1 MAQRRSEPPPRRAE
15 LPRHSALD
23 LVLQAEAAFEAGD
36 VDGALALSERSV
48 ELADKRPDGSA
59 RSQARRILA
68 RVLLHTG
75 AADRAKEITE
85 EARRISLAARD
96 RGEEALSELGLAEI
110 MRARGDYAQALRHA
124 VRAQARAARASDP
137 ETKRIVVSE
146 YALLLSRVGDAERA
160 HELFDEVLSAGPF
173 GSPYHA
179 LRTLYNAATADRM
192 AGRFTA
198 AFARLDAADALA
210 REHGLSA
217 DEFLRRIA
225 RAQTYFDVGA
235 LKEASR
241 EAEKIELSGTAPPWQ
256 TAQLAALSAHL
267 RLAMGGRPE
276 AVERSLEHVNVDGLE
291 QPTRFA
297 VLHVRALAL
306 LARGNR
312 LEAERVSV
320 SLMTLSA
327 KGGTR
332 GSAAQALAVAAR
344 AGNREAWL
352 LRWLGALALTSGGV
366 AARLEHEA
374 MAALVDEPE
383 PIGGLARSAVS
394 AIRARL
400 IARCPAAHRAT
411 LKNSLRQVET
421 RVLALREA
429 RHTESALMLEVP
441 TLRAKEELG
450 IAGSSPALIR
460 ALALTSRAA
469 RSNASI
475 VINGETGS
483 GKELFAQLVHQIS
496 PRKDGPFVA
505 VNCAAIPEPLLEAEL
520 FGYER
525 GAFTG
530 ADRARRGL
538 FVEAEGG
545 TLFLDEVG
553 EMSAAMQAKLLRVL
567 EDGEVRPIGG
577 TKDRKVNVRVV
588 AATHRDLSALVAE
601 RSFREDLFYRLAA
614 IVVQVPPLR
623 ERLEDLPAVAQALLA
638 RDPMTKHFRL
648 EVPAIAALAEHTWPG
663 NVRELSNVLR
673 AAAAMAE
680 ENVIERPA
688 LEAAISAR
696 SLRDPRTK
704 STVRETTLSALR
716 QRHQAELRELVSR
729 ALLTARG
736 NKLQAARA
744 LGVSRQGLYRVLE

>member
-1 MAQRRSEPPPRRAE
+1 MAQRRSEPPPRRGE

-23 LVLQAEAAFEAGD
+23 LVTQAEAAFEAGD
-36 VDGALALSERSV
+36 VEGALALSERSV
-48 ELADKRPDGSA
+48 EVADKRPDGPA
-59 RSQARRILA
+59 RSQSRRILA
-68 RVLLHTG
+68 RVQLHTG
-75 AADRAKEITE
+75 AADRAQEITE

-96 RGEEALSELGLAEI
+96 RGEEALCELGLSEI

-124 VRAQARAARASDP
+124 VRAEARAARSGDT
-137 ETKRIVVSE
+137 ETKRIVRSE

-160 HELFDEVLSAGPF
+160 HELFDEVLAAGPF
-173 GSPYHA
+173 RSPYRA

-198 AFARLDAADALA
+198 AFERLDLADEMA
-210 REHGLSA
+210 RTHSLSA
-217 DEFLRRIA
+217 DEFLRATA

-235 LKEASR
+235 LKEAAR
-241 EAEKIELSGTAPPWQ
+241 EAEKVELPAFAPAWQ
-256 TAQLAALSAHL
+256 KAQLAALRSHI
-267 RLAMGGRPE
+267 RLAMGARPE
-276 AVERSLEHVNVDGLE
+276 SVEKSLEHVKVEGLE

-297 VLHVRALAL
+297 VERVRALAL

-320 SLMTLSA
+320 SLMTLAA

-332 GSAAQALAVAAR
+332 GIAAQALAVAAR

-383 PIGGLARSAVS
+383 PIGGLARSALS
-394 AIRARL
+394 ALRARL
-400 IARCPAAHRAT
+400 LARCPAQYRAG
-411 LKNSLRQVET
+411 LKASLRQVET

-469 RSNASI
+469 KSNASI

-483 GKELFAQLVHQIS
+483 GKELFAQLVHHIS
-496 PRKDGPFVA
+496 PRKNGPFVA
-505 VNCAAIPEPLLEAEL
+505 INCAAIPEQLLEAEL

-553 EMSAAMQAKLLRVL
+553 EMSASMQAKLLRVL

-588 AATHRDLSALVAE
+588 AATHRDLSALVAS
-601 RSFREDLFYRLAA
+601 RTFREDLFYRLAA

-623 ERLEDLPAVAQALLA
+623 ERIEDLPAIAHAILE
-638 RDPMTKHFRL
+638 RDPMTRHFRL

-696 SLRDPRTK
+696 SVREGQSTT
-704 STVRETTLSALR
+704 TVRETTLSALR
-716 QRHQAELRELVSR
+716 LRHRAELRELVGR
-729 ALLTARG
+729 ALLHARG
-736 NKLQAARA
+736 NKLRAAQA

>member
-1 MAQRRSEPPPRRAE
+1 MAHRRSEPPRRGDQ
-15 LPRHSALD
+15 PRHSARD
-23 LVLQAEAAFEAGD
+23 LILQAEAAFEAGD

-48 ELADKRPDGSA
+48 EQADKHPDGST

-75 AADRAKEITE
+75 AAERAKEVTE

-96 RGEEALSELGLAEI
+96 RAEEALSELGLAEI

-124 VRAQARAARASDP
+124 VRAQARASRSGDP
-137 ETKRIVVSE
+137 ETLRIVVSE

-173 GSPYHA
+173 KSPYRA

-192 AGRFTA
+192 AGRFSK

-210 REHGLSA
+210 AEHGLSA
-217 DEFLRRIA
+217 DDFLRRTA

-235 LKEASR
+235 IKEAAR
-241 EAEKIELSGTAPPWQ
+241 EAERIALTDGAPPWQ
-256 TAQLAALSAHL
+256 RAQLAALSAL
-267 RLAMGGRPE
+267 IRLSMGGRPE
-276 AVERSLEHVNVDGLE
+276 AVERSLEHVSVEGLE

-297 VLHVRALAL
+297 VEHVRALAL
-306 LARGNR
+306 LSRGNR

-332 GSAAQALAVAAR
+332 GSAAQALGIAAR

-374 MAALVDEPE
+374 MAALVNEPE

-400 IARCPAAHRAT
+400 IARCPAQFRAE
-411 LKNSLRQVET
+411 LKTSLRQVET

-441 TLRAKEELG
+441 TLRAKEDLG
-450 IAGSSPALIR
+450 IAGTSVALTR

-469 RSNASI
+469 KSNASI

-496 PRKDGPFVA
+496 PRKNGPFVA
-505 VNCAAIPEPLLEAEL
+505 INCAAIPEQLLEAEL

-545 TLFLDEVG
+545 TLFMDEVG
-553 EMSAAMQAKLLRVL
+553 EMSASMQAKLLRVL

-588 AATHRDLSALVAE
+588 AATHRDLSALVAA
-601 RSFREDLFYRLAA
+601 RTFREDLFYRLAA
-614 IVVQVPPLR
+614 IVVRVPPLR
-623 ERLEDLPAVAQALLA
+623 DRLEDLPAVAQALLA

-688 LEAAISAR
+688 LEAAINAR
-696 SLRDPRTK
+696 TLRDPRSSAT
-704 STVRETTLSALR
+704 TVRETTLAALR
-716 QRHQAELRELVSR
+716 NRHKAELRELVSR
-729 ALLTARG
+729 ALLTAKG
-736 NKLQAARA
+736 NKLRAAQA